1 MKVNGWQRI
10 GIVASLLWALGAGIY
25 ERNRIDE
32 DATKYS
38 LYVTGNLCLQIAK
51 QTVTVDGPETET
63 DLYLKCVIKTH
74 EEAESMRALTGESIL
89 KLLSFSFVPVVAGWL
104 LAYLSLMTFRWIR
117 VGFVAKPLLADSATN
132 VQTKARD
139 REVGEVAA
147 TPNVSDAKAATVATK
162 NPPPFWLALTV
173 FMAALVFTANKLI
186 GESTGVSPMFSLA
199 TSLPVLAKNPSAVTQ
214 YLAEALGMTLPLPLV
229 HLAVSSFF
237 KRMRNP
243 TSRRRIFM
251 GWSAFSIVAALLTST

>member
-10 GIVASLLWALGAGIY
+10 GIVASLLWALGAGVY
-25 ERNRIDE
+25 ERNRTDE
-32 DATKYS
+32 KATEYS

-104 LAYLSLMTFRWIR
+104 LAYLSIMTFQWVR
-117 VGFVAKPLLADSATN
+117 VGFVAKPLTAGSTTN
-132 VQTKARD
+132 VQTEVRD
-139 REVGEVAA
+139 RGEDAA
-147 TPNVSDAKAATVATK
+147 PKGSDAKAATVAAKT
-162 NPPPFWLALTV
+162 PPPFWLALTV
-173 FMAALVFTANKLI
+173 FMSAVVFTANKLI
-186 GESTGVSPMFSLA
+186 GENTGVSPLFSLA
-199 TSLPVLAKNPSAVTQ
+199 TSLPALAKNPSAVTQ
-214 YLAEALGMTLPLPLV
+214 YLAEAVGMTLPLPLV
-229 HLAVSSFF
+229 HLAVSSLF
-237 KRMRNP
+237 KSMRNP

-251 GWSAFSIVAALLTST
+251 GWSAFSILVVILGSVF

>member
-1 MKVNGWQRI
+1 MKINGWQRI
-10 GIVASLLWALGAGIY
+10 GIVASLLWALGAGVY
-25 ERNRIDE
+25 ERNKTLE
-32 DATKYS
+32 NATNYYLS
-38 LYVTGNLCLQIAK
+38 VTTDLCPQIAK
-51 QTVTVDGPETET
+51 DTVAVDETEHAS
-63 DLYLKCVIKTH
+63 YLKCLIKTAK
-74 EEAESMRALTGESIL
+74 EAESMKALTGESIL
-89 KLLSFSFVPVVAGWL
+89 KLLPFSFVPVVAGWL

-117 VGFVAKPLLADSATN
+117 VGFAAKPLLADSTTN

-139 REVGEVAA
+139 REEDVAPKDA
-147 TPNVSDAKAATVATK
+147 DAKTATVASK
-162 NPPPFWLALTV
+162 NPPPFWLPLTM

-186 GESTGVSPMFSLA
+186 GESTGVSPLFSLA
-199 TSLPVLAKNPSAVTQ
+199 TSLPALAEHPSAVTQ

-251 GWSAFSIVAALLTST
+251 GWSVFSIFAALLASI

>member
-1 MKVNGWQRI
+1 MKINGWQRI
-10 GIVASLLWALGAGIY
+10 GVVASLLWTLGSGVYKREIRLDSANHYQYAMTTGICRQIAKDAVAVD
-25 ERNRIDE
+25 ESRDE
-32 DATKYS
+32 DA
-38 LYVTGNLCLQIAK
+38 LNW
-51 QTVTVDGPETET
+51 
-63 DLYLKCVIKTH
+63 KCNSEAINT
-74 EEAESMRALTGESIL
+74 AESMKALTGKSIL
-89 KLLSFSFVPVVAGWL
+89 NILAFSFPPVVAGWL
-104 LAYLSLMTFRWIR
+104 LAYLSIMTFRWVR
-117 VGFVAKPLLADSATN
+117 VGFVAKPLLADRTTN

-139 REVGEVAA
+139 REVAA
-147 TPNVSDAKAATVATK
+147 TPKVSDAKAATVAAK
-162 NPPPFWLALTV
+162 NPPPFWLALTM

-186 GESTGVSPMFSLA
+186 GESTGVSPLFSLA

-251 GWSAFSIVAALLTST
+251 GWSVFSIVAALLAST

>member
-1 MKVNGWQRI
+1 MKINGWQRI
-10 GIVASLLWALGAGIY
+10 GIVASLLWALGAGVY
-25 ERNRIDE
+25 ERNKTLE
-32 DATKYS
+32 HATNYYLS
-38 LYVTGNLCLQIAK
+38 VTTDLCPQIAK
-51 QTVTVDGPETET
+51 DTVAVDETEHAS
-63 DLYLKCVIKTH
+63 YLKCLIKT
-74 EEAESMRALTGESIL
+74 AKKADSMKALTGESIL
-89 KLLSFSFVPVVAGWL
+89 RLLPFSFVPVVAGWL
-104 LAYLSLMTFRWIR
+104 LAYLSLMTFRWVR
-117 VGFVAKPLLADSATN
+117 VGFVAKPLLADSTTN

-147 TPNVSDAKAATVATK
+147 APKVSDAKAATVAAK

-173 FMAALVFTANKLI
+173 FMAAVVFTANKLI
-186 GESTGVSPMFSLA
+186 GESTGVSPLFSLA

-251 GWSAFSIVAALLTST
+251 GWSVFSIVAALLASI

>member
-1 MKVNGWQRI
+1 MKINGWQRI
-10 GIVASLLWALGAGIY
+10 GIVASLLWALGGGVYEGKKRLQFADDVYSNVMDNCLKGDSDSYRECIQQAG
-25 ERNRIDE
+25 
-32 DATKYS
+32 
-38 LYVTGNLCLQIAK
+38 
-51 QTVTVDGPETET
+51 
-63 DLYLKCVIKTH
+63 KTH
-74 EEAESMRALTGESIL
+74 EHLRAFNGHDVLQILTVSI
-89 KLLSFSFVPVVAGWL
+89 VPVVAGWL
-104 LAYLSLMTFRWIR
+104 LAYLSIMTFRWVR

-139 REVGEVAA
+139 REEDAA
-147 TPNVSDAKAATVATK
+147 PKDADAKTATIAAK

-186 GESTGVSPMFSLA
+186 GESTGVSPLFSLA

-251 GWSAFSIVAALLTST
+251 GWSAFSIVAALLAST